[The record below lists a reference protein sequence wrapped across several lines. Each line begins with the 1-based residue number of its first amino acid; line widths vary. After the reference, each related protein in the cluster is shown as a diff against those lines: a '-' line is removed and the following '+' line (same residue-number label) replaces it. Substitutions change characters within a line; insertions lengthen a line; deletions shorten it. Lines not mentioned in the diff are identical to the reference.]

1 MAYKPKNTRQLP
13 IRVAAAEVVAQV
25 LRGQSLSMLL
35 PEYAARVDEK
45 DRALFKEICFG
56 SLRWYPQI
64 SILLKQLIQKPL
76 REKDLEVQ
84 GLMACGIYQLMYMR
98 ISEHAVVNETVS
110 AVNGLN
116 RKWAK
121 GLVNAVLRSF
131 QRQKMD
137 LLEEQANNATFQS
150 AHPKWLMNKLVDAWT
165 QTTADAIIA
174 ANNDRGPMTLRV
186 NRRHGLRNDYM
197 QRLEDAGIPA
207 VKTMHSEDGVVLAS
221 PVDVYLLC
229 LAFLRA
235 MSSVQDE
242 AAQLAAGLLSLEPGL
257 SILDACSAPG
267 GKTCHI
273 LEVEPNLGSVLAL
286 DSESRRMPRVEE
298 NLARLKLSAELKI
311 ADAGDLDS
319 WWNKQ
324 AFDRI
329 LLDAPCSATG
339 VIRRHPDIK
348 ILRKP
353 ADIDKLAMIQARLLE
368 ILWQTL
374 SNEGILVYAT
384 CSILPEENDQVVKAF
399 VASHNEAE
407 IMTIEASWGVATDC
421 GRQLFPTINGSDGFY
436 YARLRK
442 KTSVGKDVDK
452 GPE

>member
-1 MAYKPKNTRQLP
+1 MP
-13 IRVAAAEVVAQV
+13 IRVAAAEVIAKV

-76 REKDLEVQ
+76 REKDLEIQ
-84 GLMACGIYQLMYMR
+84 GLIVCGIYQLLYMR

-131 QRQKMD
+131 QRQKMT

-150 AHPKWLMNKLVDAWT
+150 AHPKWLMKKLIHAWPQAT
-165 QTTADAIIA
+165 IDDIVA

-186 NRRHGLRNDYM
+186 NRRHGLRNEYI
-197 QRLEDAGIPA
+197 QRLEVAGITA
-207 VKTMHSEDGVVLAS
+207 LQTRHSEDGVVLDS
-221 PVDVYLLC
+221 PVDVTALPG
-229 LAFLRA
+229 F
-235 MSSVQDE
+235 SEGDVSVQDE
-242 AAQLAAGLLSLEPGL
+242 AAQLAAGLLCLKPGQ
-257 SILDACSAPG
+257 SVLDACSAPG

-273 LEVEPNLGSVLAL
+273 LEAEPSLSSVLAI
-286 DSESRRMPRVEE
+286 DSEARRMPRVEE
-298 NLARLKLSAELKI
+298 NLSRLGLSAQLKV

-319 WWNKQ
+319 WWDKQ
-324 AFDRI
+324 TFDRI

-353 ADIDKLAMIQARLLE
+353 ADIDKLAVIQARLLE

-384 CSILPEENDQVVKAF
+384 CSILPEENDQIVKAF

-436 YARLRK
+436 YARLCK
-442 KTSVGKDVDK
+442 KPSVDKGVDK

>member
-221 PVDVYLLC
+221 PVDVSALPG
-229 LAFLRA
+229 F
-235 MSSVQDE
+235 SEGDVSVQDE
-242 AAQLAAGLLSLEPGL
+242 AAQLAAGLLSLKPGL

-273 LEVEPNLGSVLAL
+273 LEMEPNLGSVLAL
-286 DSESRRMPRVEE
+286 DSESRRMPKVEE
-298 NLARLKLSAELKI
+298 NLSRLKLSAELKI

-353 ADIDKLAMIQARLLE
+353 ADIDKLAAIQTE
-368 ILWQTL
+368 ILVSLWQTL
-374 SNEGILVYAT
+374 KPGGILLYAT
-384 CSILPEENDQVVKAF
+384 CSVLPIENDQVVKAF
-399 VASHNEAE
+399 VGSREDVE
-407 IMTIEASWGVATDC
+407 IMTIDASWGDTTVC
-421 GRQLFPTINGSDGFY
+421 GRQLFPTTGGHDGFY

-442 KTSVGKDVDK
+442 ISR
-452 GPE
+452 PA

>member
-1 MAYKPKNTRQLP
+1 LAYKPTKTRQLP
-13 IRVAAAEVVAQV
+13 IRVAAAEVIAQV

-35 PEYAARVDEK
+35 PEYAPRVDEK

-76 REKDLEVQ
+76 REKDLEIQ
-84 GLMACGIYQLMYMR
+84 GLIVSGIYQLMYMR

-131 QRQKMD
+131 QRQKMS
-137 LLEEQANNATFQS
+137 LLEEQVNNATFQS
-150 AHPKWLMNKLVDAWT
+150 AHPKWLMRKLIHAWS
-165 QTTADAIIA
+165 QATTDDIIA

-186 NRRHGLRNDYM
+186 NRRHGLRSEYI
-197 QRLEDAGIPA
+197 QRLEAAGIIG
-207 VKTMHSEDGVVLAS
+207 VETVHSEDGVVLDS
-221 PVDVYLLC
+221 PVDVTALPGF
-229 LAFLRA
+229 AEGDV
-235 MSSVQDE
+235 SVQDE
-242 AAQLAAGLLSLEPGL
+242 AAQLAVGLLSLKPGL
-257 SILDACSAPG
+257 SVLDACSAPG

-273 LEVEPNLGSVLAL
+273 LEAEPNLSSVLAI
-286 DSESRRMPRVEE
+286 DSEARRMPRVQE
-298 NLARLKLSAELKI
+298 NLSRLRLSAQLKI

-319 WWNKQ
+319 WWDEHT
-324 AFDRI
+324 FDRI

-353 ADIDKLAMIQARLLE
+353 TDIDKLAIIQARLLE

-399 VASHNEAE
+399 VSSHNEAE
-407 IMTIEASWGVATDC
+407 IMTIEANWGVATDC

-442 KTSVGKDVDK
+442 KPSVGKGVDK